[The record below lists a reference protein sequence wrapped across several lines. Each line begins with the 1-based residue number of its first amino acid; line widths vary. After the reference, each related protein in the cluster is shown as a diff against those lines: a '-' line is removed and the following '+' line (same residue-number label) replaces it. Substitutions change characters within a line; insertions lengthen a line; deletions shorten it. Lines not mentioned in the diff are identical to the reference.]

1 MAKVQVLNESGQAAG
16 ELEVP
21 AKFFSYPV
29 KQHLLYEAVVEHQAK
44 ERRGT
49 AATKTR
55 AEVSGSN
62 RKPWRQKGTGRARV
76 GSIRSPLWRKGGTVH
91 GPQPRDY
98 GYEIPKQARRNALRS
113 ALALRLSEKRL
124 LVLAEAN
131 FKEPK
136 TKEAFR
142 LLKALD
148 LDSALIV
155 DRAANKNLFIAV
167 RNIPRVKA
175 VDADHLSVFDVLA
188 YKWLVFT
195 QRALES
201 LIERIQQ

>member
-1 MAKVQVLNESGQAAG
+1 MAKVQVLNESGQVAG
-16 ELEVP
+16 ELELP
-21 AKFFSYPV
+21 AKLLSYPI
-29 KQHLLYEAVVEHQAK
+29 KQHLIFEAVIEHQAK

-55 AEVSGSN
+55 AEVSGSG

-76 GSIRSPLWRKGGTVH
+76 GSIRNPLWRKGGTAH

-98 GYEIPKQARRNALRS
+98 DYDIPKQAKRNALRS
-113 ALALRLSEKRL
+113 ALALRFSEKRV
-124 LVLAEAN
+124 LVLAEAS
-131 FKEPK
+131 FKEAK
-136 TKEAFR
+136 TKEAAK
-142 LLKALD
+142 LLKAFD

-155 DRAANKNLFIAV
+155 DQAANKNLFIAV
-167 RNIPRVKA
+167 RNIPKVKA

-188 YKWLVFT
+188 HKWLVFT

-201 LIERIQQ
+201 LMERIST

>member
-1 MAKVQVLNESGQAAG
+1 MAKIPILNENGQVAG
-16 ELEVP
+16 EFEVP
-21 AKFFSYPV
+21 AEFISYPV

-44 ERRGT
+44 QRRGT

-98 GYEIPKQARRNALRS
+98 KYDIPKQARRNALRS
-113 ALALRLSEKRL
+113 ALALRFAEKRL
-124 LVLAEAN
+124 LVLADAN
-131 FKEPK
+131 LKEPK
-136 TKEAFR
+136 TKEAVR
-142 LLKALD
+142 LLKAFE

-155 DRAANKNLFIAV
+155 DRAANRNLFIAV
-167 RNIPRVKA
+167 RNIPKVKA
-175 VDADHLSVFDVLA
+175 ADVDHLSVFDVLA
-188 YKWLVFT
+188 HKWLVFT
-195 QRALES
+195 QRAFES
-201 LIERIQQ
+201 LIGRIQP

>member
-1 MAKVQVLNESGQAAG
+1 MAKVQVLNENGQVAG
-16 ELEVP
+16 ELEIP
-21 AKFFSYPV
+21 AEFYSYPV
-29 KQHLLYEAVVEHQAK
+29 KPHLLYEAVVEHQAK

-55 AEVSGSN
+55 GEVSGSN

-98 GYEIPKQARRNALRS
+98 AYDIPKQARRNALRS
-113 ALALRLSEKRL
+113 ALALRYSEKRL
-124 LVLAEAN
+124 LVLAEAS

-136 TKEAFR
+136 TKEASR
-142 LLKALD
+142 LLKALQ

-155 DRAANKNLFIAV
+155 DQASNKNLFIAV
-167 RNIPRVKA
+167 RNIPKVKA

-188 YKWLVFT
+188 YRWLVLT
-195 QRALES
+195 RRAFES
-201 LIERIQQ
+201 LMERIKP

>member
-1 MAKVQVLNESGQAAG
+1 
-16 ELEVP
+16 
-21 AKFFSYPV
+21 V

-55 AEVSGSN
+55 GEVSGSN

-98 GYEIPKQARRNALRS
+98 SYDIPKQARRNALRS
-113 ALALRLSEKRL
+113 ALALRYSEKRL
-124 LVLAEAN
+124 LVLAEAS

-136 TKEAFR
+136 TKEASR
-142 LLKALD
+142 LLKALQ

-155 DRAANKNLFIAV
+155 DQASNRNLFIAV
-167 RNIPRVKA
+167 RNIPKVKA

-188 YKWLVFT
+188 HKWLVLT
-195 QRALES
+195 RRAFES
-201 LIERIQQ
+201 LMERIKP

>member
-1 MAKVQVLNESGQAAG
+1 MAKVQVLNESGQVAG
-16 ELEVP
+16 ELELP
-21 AKFFSYPV
+21 DKFLSYPV

-55 AEVSGSN
+55 AEVSGSG

-76 GSIRSPLWRKGGTVH
+76 GSIRNPLWRKGGTAH

-98 GYEIPKQARRNALRS
+98 HYDIPKQAKRNALRS
-113 ALALRLSEKRL
+113 ALALRFSEKRV
-124 LVLAEAN
+124 LVLAEAS

-136 TKEAFR
+136 TKEASR
-142 LLKALD
+142 LLKALE

-167 RNIPRVKA
+167 RNIPKVKA

-188 YKWLVFT
+188 HKWLVFT

-201 LIERIQQ
+201 LIERIST

>member
-1 MAKVQVLNESGQAAG
+1 MAKVQVLNESGQVAG
-16 ELEVP
+16 ELELP
-21 AKFFSYPV
+21 AEFLSYPV
-29 KQHLLYEAVVEHQAK
+29 KPHLLFEAVVEHQAK
-44 ERRGT
+44 QRRGT

-98 GYEIPKQARRNALRS
+98 SYDIPKQARRNALRS
-113 ALALRLSEKRL
+113 ALALRFSEKRL
-124 LVLAEAN
+124 LVLADAS

-136 TKEAFR
+136 TKQACG
-142 LLKALD
+142 LLKALE

-155 DRAANKNLFIAV
+155 DRAANKNLFTAV
-167 RNIPRVKA
+167 RNIPKVKA
-175 VDADHLSVFDVLA
+175 VDADQLSVYDVLA
-188 YKWLVFT
+188 HKWLVFT

-201 LIERIQQ
+201 LIGRISA

>member
-1 MAKVQVLNESGQAAG
+1 MAKVQILNESGQVAG
-16 ELEVP
+16 ELDLP
-21 AKFFSYPV
+21 AKFLSYPV
-29 KQHLLYEAVVEHQAK
+29 KPHLLYEAAIEHQAK

-55 AEVSGSN
+55 AEVSGSS
-62 RKPWRQKGTGRARV
+62 RKPWRQKGTGRARA

-98 GYEIPKQARRNALRS
+98 SYDMPKQARRNALRS
-113 ALALRLSEKRL
+113 ALALRFSEKRL
-124 LVLAEAN
+124 LVLSDASL
-131 FKEPK
+131 KEPK
-136 TKEAFR
+136 TKEASR

-155 DRAANKNLFIAV
+155 DRAANKNLFTAV
-167 RNIPRVKA
+167 RNIPKVKA
-175 VDADHLSVFDVLA
+175 IDADQLSAYDVLA
-188 YKWLVFT
+188 HKWLVFS

-201 LIERIQQ
+201 LIGRISA

>member
-1 MAKVQVLNESGQAAG
+1 VQVLNESGQVAG
-16 ELEVP
+16 ELEVS
-21 AKFFSYPV
+21 AKIFSYPV
-29 KQHLLYEAVVEHQAK
+29 KQHLFYEVVVEHNAK

-98 GYEIPKQARRNALRS
+98 SYEIPKQAKRNALRS
-113 ALALRLSEKRL
+113 ALALRFSEKRL
-124 LVLAEAN
+124 LVLAEAS

-142 LLKALD
+142 LLKALE

-167 RNIPRVKA
+167 RNIPKVKA
-175 VDADHLSVFDVLA
+175 VDADHLSVFDVLT

-195 QRALES
+195 RRALES
-201 LIERIQQ
+201 LMERI

>member
-1 MAKVQVLNESGQAAG
+1 MAKVQVLNESGQVAG
-16 ELEVP
+16 ELDLP
-21 AKFFSYPV
+21 AKFLSYPM

-44 ERRGT
+44 VRRGT

-55 AEVSGSN
+55 AEVSGSG

-76 GSIRSPLWRKGGTVH
+76 GSIRSPLWRKGGTTH

-98 GYEIPKQARRNALRS
+98 AYDIPKQAKRNALKS
-113 ALALRLSEKRL
+113 ALALRFSENRL
-124 LVLAEAN
+124 LVLADAS

-136 TKEAFR
+136 TKDASK
-142 LLKALD
+142 LLKTLE

-155 DRAANKNLFIAV
+155 DQAANKNLFIAV
-167 RNIPRVKA
+167 RNIPKVKA

-188 YKWLVFT
+188 HKWLVFT

-201 LIERIQQ
+201 LIGRIFP

>member
-1 MAKVQVLNESGQAAG
+1 MAKLQVLNESGQVAG
-16 ELEVP
+16 ELELP
-21 AKFFSYPV
+21 AKLLSYPV

-55 AEVSGSN
+55 AEVSGSG
-62 RKPWRQKGTGRARV
+62 RKPWRQKGTGRARA
-76 GSIRSPLWRKGGTVH
+76 GSIRNPLWRKGGTAH
-91 GPQPRDY
+91 GPRPRDY
-98 GYEIPKQARRNALRS
+98 DYDIPKQARRNALRS
-113 ALALRLSEKRL
+113 ALALRFSEKRV
-124 LVLAEAN
+124 LVLAEAT

-136 TKEAFR
+136 TKEASR

-155 DRAANKNLFIAV
+155 DQAANKNLFVAV
-167 RNIPRVKA
+167 RNIPKVKA

-188 YKWLVFT
+188 HKWLVFT
-195 QRALES
+195 RRALE
-201 LIERIQQ
+201 LLAERIST

>member
-1 MAKVQVLNESGQAAG
+1 MAKIEILNESGQAAG
-16 ELEVP
+16 EIEVP
-21 AKFFSYPV
+21 ADLFSYPV
-29 KQHLLYEAVVEHQAK
+29 KQHLLYEAAVEHQAK

-76 GSIRSPLWRKGGTVH
+76 GSIRNPLWRKGGIAH

-98 GYEIPKQARRNALRS
+98 KYDIPKQARRNALRS
-113 ALALRLSEKRL
+113 ALSLRFSEKRL
-124 LVLAEAN
+124 IVLADASL
-131 FKEPK
+131 KEPK
-136 TKEAFR
+136 TKEAAR
-142 LLKALD
+142 LLRTLD

-155 DRAANKNLFIAV
+155 DRSANKNLFIAV

-175 VDADHLSVFDVLA
+175 ADVAQLSVYDVLA
-188 YKWLVFT
+188 HKWLVFT
-195 QRALES
+195 QRAFES
-201 LIERIQQ
+201 LVGRIQP

>member
-1 MAKVQVLNESGQAAG
+1 MAKIPILNESGQVTC

-21 AKFFSYPV
+21 AEFFSYPV
-29 KQHLLYEAVVEHQAK
+29 KQHLLYEVVVEHQAK
-44 ERRGT
+44 QRRGT

-98 GYEIPKQARRNALRS
+98 KYEIPKQARRNALRS
-113 ALALRLSEKRL
+113 ALALRFAEKRL

-131 FKEPK
+131 LKEPK
-136 TKEAFR
+136 TKEASR
-142 LLKALD
+142 LLKALE

-167 RNIPRVKA
+167 RNIPKVKA
-175 VDADHLSVFDVLA
+175 ADVDHLSVFDVLA
-188 YKWLVFT
+188 HKWLVFT
-195 QRALES
+195 QRAFES
-201 LIERIQQ
+201 LIGRIQP

>member
-1 MAKVQVLNESGQAAG
+1 MAKVQVLNETGQVAG
-16 ELEVP
+16 EIDLP
-21 AKFFSYPV
+21 AKFLSYPV
-29 KQHLLYEAVVEHQAK
+29 NRHLIYEAVIEHQAK

-98 GYEIPKQARRNALRS
+98 AYDIPKQARRNALRS
-113 ALALRLSEKRL
+113 ALALRFSEKRL
-124 LVLAEAN
+124 LVLAEAS

-136 TKEAFR
+136 TKEASR

-155 DRAANKNLFIAV
+155 DRTENKNLFAAV
-167 RNIPRVKA
+167 RNIPKVKA

-188 YKWLVFT
+188 HKWLVFT

-201 LIERIQQ
+201 LVERIST

>member
-1 MAKVQVLNESGQAAG
+1 MAKVQVLNESGQVAG
-16 ELEVP
+16 ELELP
-21 AKFFSYPV
+21 AKLLSYPV

-55 AEVSGSN
+55 AEVSGSG

-76 GSIRSPLWRKGGTVH
+76 GSIRSPLWRKGGTAH

-98 GYEIPKQARRNALRS
+98 EYEIPKQAKRNALRS
-113 ALALRLSEKRL
+113 ALALRFSEKRV

-136 TKEAFR
+136 TKEASK

-155 DRAANKNLFIAV
+155 DQAANKNLFIAV
-167 RNIPRVKA
+167 RNIPKVKA
-175 VDADHLSVFDVLA
+175 VDANHLSVFDVLA

-195 QRALES
+195 QRALE
-201 LIERIQQ
+201 LLMERIST

>member
-1 MAKVQVLNESGQAAG
+1 MAKVQVLNESGQVAG
-16 ELEVP
+16 ELELP
-21 AKFFSYPV
+21 AKLLSYPV
-29 KQHLLYEAVVEHQAK
+29 KQHLIYEAVVEHQAK

-55 AEVSGSN
+55 AEVSGSG

-98 GYEIPKQARRNALRS
+98 EYDIPKQAKRNALRS
-113 ALALRLSEKRL
+113 ALALRFSEKRV
-124 LVLAEAN
+124 LVLADVS
-131 FKEPK
+131 FKEAK
-136 TKEAFR
+136 TKEAVK
-142 LLKALD
+142 LLKAFE

-155 DRAANKNLFIAV
+155 DQAANKNLFIAV
-167 RNIPRVKA
+167 RNIPKVKA
-175 VDADHLSVFDVLA
+175 IDGNHLSVFDVLA
-188 YKWLVFT
+188 HKWLVFT

-201 LIERIQQ
+201 LMERISK

>member
-1 MAKVQVLNESGQAAG
+1 MAKIPILNESGQVAG

-21 AKFFSYPV
+21 AEFFSYPV
-29 KQHLLYEAVVEHQAK
+29 KQHLLYEVVVEHQAK
-44 ERRGT
+44 QRRGT

-98 GYEIPKQARRNALRS
+98 KYDMPKQARRNALRS
-113 ALALRLSEKRL
+113 ALALRFAEKRL
-124 LVLAEAN
+124 LVLADAN
-131 FKEPK
+131 LKEPK
-136 TKEAFR
+136 TKEASR
-142 LLKALD
+142 LLKALE

-167 RNIPRVKA
+167 RNIPKVKA
-175 VDADHLSVFDVLA
+175 ADVDHLSVFDVLA
-188 YKWLVFT
+188 HKWLVFT
-195 QRALES
+195 QRAFES
-201 LIERIQQ
+201 LIGRTQP

>member
-1 MAKVQVLNESGQAAG
+1 MAKLQVLNESGQVAG
-16 ELEVP
+16 ELELP
-21 AKFFSYPV
+21 AKLLSYPV

-55 AEVSGSN
+55 AEVSGSG

-76 GSIRSPLWRKGGTVH
+76 GSIRNPLWRKGGTAH
-91 GPQPRDY
+91 GPRPRDY
-98 GYEIPKQARRNALRS
+98 DYDIPKQARRNALRS
-113 ALALRLSEKRL
+113 ALALRFSEKRV
-124 LVLAEAN
+124 LVLAEAS

-136 TKEAFR
+136 TKEASR

-155 DRAANKNLFIAV
+155 DQAANRNLFVAV
-167 RNIPRVKA
+167 RNIPKVKA

-195 QRALES
+195 RRALES
-201 LIERIQQ
+201 LVERIST

>member
-1 MAKVQVLNESGQAAG
+1 MAKVQVLNESGQVAG

-29 KQHLLYEAVVEHQAK
+29 KQHLLYEVVVEHQAK

-98 GYEIPKQARRNALRS
+98 EYEIPKQARRNALRS
-113 ALALRLSEKRL
+113 ALALRFFEKRL
-124 LVLAEAN
+124 LVLAEAS

-136 TKEAFR
+136 TKEASR
-142 LLKALD
+142 LLKALE

-167 RNIPRVKA
+167 RNIPKVKA

-188 YKWLVFT
+188 HKWLVFT

-201 LIERIQQ
+201 LMERIKS